1 MSKEI
6 QSRLRAI
13 IDERDQGQSELR
25 EEFDKSRTDDPAQSR
40 ENEHLK
46 DSYVGEK
53 AQGDDRS
60 QEKTMVEQERSA
72 PHLTPPRSTGSIQ
85 DRITH
90 ERNMALDNE
99 RAAQEKDQDRE
110 MDLGDEERSLDEER

>member
-6 QSRLRAI
+6 QSRLKAM
-13 IDERDQGQSELR
+13 IDERDQGHSELR

-53 AQGDDRS
+53 AQGDDRG
-60 QEKTMVEQERSA
+60 QEKKMVEQERPVPRPS
-72 PHLTPPRSTGSIQ
+72 PPRSTGAIQ
-85 DRITH
+85 DRIT
-90 ERNMALDNE
+90 EIDRL
-99 RAAQEKDQDRE
+99 AAEQDRFAQGKEQDRE
-110 MDLGDEERSLDEER
+110 IELGDDQRSRDEER